1 MNCFEWKYRLSD
13 YLDQSLPPE
22 QLETAQRHADS
33 CLACKGELKRVR
45 AVIHELKS
53 PARAALPTPIRR
65 KYGAPDT
72 ATPAALKRKKL
83 PWYVRLPVET
93 LAILFVI
100 VSIIEWSP
108 KIGAFLRGRA
118 LTAPDGSG
126 SSAGLVAGA
135 PGESSEGASLTQ
147 ELEASSAATAM
158 DDIGDEEEEET
169 GPVRARGRSRG
180 EIWRYSFHP
189 ENPIEQRRKVSAYLG
204 DLDRRHKL
212 ALSEESLTG
221 LEVPG
226 GVQFQAQIPDRLT
239 DEIKAALEQL
249 GTSAQMTTSPAAA
262 SKGLPPFAWY
272 KTRSRQPVPEGMAR
286 IVIWIP
292 QI

>member
-22 QLETAQRHADS
+22 QLEPAQRHADS

-65 KYGAPDT
+65 KYGAPDA

-83 PWYVRLPVET
+83 PWFVRLPVET

-118 LTAPDGSG
+118 LNTPDGPG
-126 SSAGLVAGA
+126 SAADLVAGA
-135 PGESSEGASLTQ
+135 EGPANASLT
-147 ELEASSAATAM
+147 EDLEAATATAM
-158 DDIGDEEEEET
+158 DDIGDEEEEEP
-169 GPVRARGRSRG
+169 GPARARGRSRG

-212 ALSEESLTG
+212 ALSEEALTG

-226 GVQFQAQIPDRLT
+226 GVQFQAQVPDRLT

-249 GTSAQMTTSPAAA
+249 GTPAQMTTSPAAA